1 MKKRINIQLEE
12 NLLDKVDA
20 YADEMSI
27 NRTSAIVIMINNY
40 FNGMD
45 SLNTL
50 KQFMTLYEEKNNNIK
65 KGEII

>member
-12 NLLDKVDA
+12 KLLDKVDA

-40 FNGMD
+40 FQD
-45 SLNTL
+45 L
-50 KQFMTLYEEKNNNIK
+50 KYLYP
-65 KGEII
+65 EIWK